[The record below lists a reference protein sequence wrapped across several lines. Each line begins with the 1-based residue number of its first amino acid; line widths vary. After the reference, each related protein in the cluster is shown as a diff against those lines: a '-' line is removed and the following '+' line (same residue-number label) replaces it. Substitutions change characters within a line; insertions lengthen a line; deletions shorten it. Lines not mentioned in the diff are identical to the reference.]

1 VDSGTELGLSGYLG
15 LRQHHRPT
23 LGNARHAEGRH
34 KTLPPTGRVFSVGK
48 PTALRVQNISGPRA
62 SVSTAPSSNVYGR
75 HPIPSEAAPA
85 FCGLGAGRHGYSA
98 SPSCPHAARAN
109 NEGDSMKPIS
119 RRDLLVSTAAMSA
132 ASGAAV
138 AQSAIQRPNI
148 VFIVADDMGGA
159 AVLSRSGS
167 A

>member
-98 SPSCPHAARAN
+98 SPSCPRAARAN
-109 NEGDSMKPIS
+109 NEGGQYEADQPPRSTGIN
-119 RRDLLVSTAAMSA
+119 RRHV
-132 ASGAAV
+132 GG
-138 AQSAIQRPNI
+138 QR
-148 VFIVADDMGGA
+148 
-159 AVLSRSGS
+159 SRSGPVSDS
-167 A
+167 ATQHRLHRR